1 MACVD
6 ITPSDLSATAFI
18 EAWISQI
25 SEVGNA
31 HDVFDKPIDESFEAF
46 NFMTSKTPSPSKK
59 RKANSAGAA
68 PDLDATPRPSGT
80 TLFTHRL
87 LATRSL
93 DDSIATTQTTSDV
106 SSVSDTSDAPSGAS
120 SPKKREGE
128 LRDTSDHPLQRYT
141 LKDRAPTPLM
151 RDLIAIASGPVIPHS
166 VKNRMS
172 RDSDWM
178 NPPQDAWFY
187 PQTSGTHDESTS
199 EIDTYT
205 YMRVRRIEKNTTLC
219 KQTMEHEAGWNDM
232 VHSQLLEL
240 ALADESGVS
249 FRNIVLDD
257 FRETDEFVRNAKVD
271 YAIVL
276 NPDSTTTLA
285 NSIQAY
291 RQAGARTHPVVHVN
305 LPDRAVTPVTVSI
318 ETKSANEKPLSGRVQ
333 LATWARAHFRHLERL
348 PSAGEL
354 PMLPLVLVHGSTWT
368 VDFAQYTPDN
378 LKYILG
384 WVNSHVRPVL
394 DLQAFYAPVNAA
406 RTPYSSRL
414 PAITPI
420 VVLIEPALAS
430 LLLPPASSPRTRT
443 SNLLLDPELPQ
454 GIFGDAGTSIYVDI
468 DRSMLDN
475 DTNDVYSRNSN
486 RISPV
491 VDLYPSLNMKA
502 YLTRALDPPTKAS
515 ANSLEKAASGV
526 DSNQAQ
532 DIMGES

>member
-6 ITPSDLSATAFI
+6 ITPSDSSATAFI

-46 NFMTSKTPSPSKK
+46 KFMTSKTPSPSKK

-68 PDLDATPRPSGT
+68 PDLDATPRPPGT

-93 DDSIATTQTTSDV
+93 DDSTATTQTTSDV

-166 VKNRMS
+166 VKDRMS
-172 RDSDWM
+172 RDLDWM
-178 NPPQDAWFY
+178 NPPQDAWFC
-187 PQTSGTHDESTS
+187 PQTSGTHDEGTS

-249 FRNIVLDD
+249 FRNITCCSVLDD

-276 NPDSTTTLA
+276 NPDATPTLA
-285 NSIQAY
+285 NSIEAY
-291 RQAGARTHPVVHVN
+291 REAGRRTHPIVHVN
-305 LPDRAVTPVTVSI
+305 LPDRAATPVTVSI

-348 PSAGEL
+348 PSAEEL

-378 LKYILG
+378 LIVWDGFSLG
-384 WVNSHVRPVL
+384 SSDTVHGCYKIIACLRRLGRWSRE
-394 DLQAFYAPVNAA
+394 DFASWFEAA
-406 RTPYSSRL
+406 
-414 PAITPI
+414 
-420 VVLIEPALAS
+420 IEL
-430 LLLPPASSPRTRT
+430 
-443 SNLLLDPELPQ
+443 E
-454 GIFGDAGTSIYVDI
+454 DA
-468 DRSMLDN
+468 
-475 DTNDVYSRNSN
+475 
-486 RISPV
+486 
-491 VDLYPSLNMKA
+491 A
-502 YLTRALDPPTKAS
+502 
-515 ANSLEKAASGV
+515 
-526 DSNQAQ
+526 
-532 DIMGES
+532 

>member
-6 ITPSDLSATAFI
+6 ITPSDSSATAFI

-46 NFMTSKTPSPSKK
+46 KFMTSKTPSPSKK

-68 PDLDATPRPSGT
+68 PDLDATPRPPGT

-93 DDSIATTQTTSDV
+93 DDSTATTQTTSDV

-120 SPKKREGE
+120 SPKKREG
-128 LRDTSDHPLQRYT
+128 
-141 LKDRAPTPLM
+141 
-151 RDLIAIASGPVIPHS
+151 
-166 VKNRMS
+166 
-172 RDSDWM
+172 
-178 NPPQDAWFY
+178 
-187 PQTSGTHDESTS
+187 THDEGTS

-276 NPDSTTTLA
+276 NPDATPTLA
-285 NSIQAY
+285 NSIEAY
-291 RQAGARTHPVVHVN
+291 REAGRRTHPIVHVN
-305 LPDRAVTPVTVSI
+305 LPDRAATPVTVSI

-348 PSAGEL
+348 PSAEEL

-378 LKYILG
+378 LVHLAILDNVAQKI
-384 WVNSHVRPVL
+384 VNS
-394 DLQAFYAPVNAA
+394 
-406 RTPYSSRL
+406 L
-414 PAITPI
+414 PADPF
-420 VVLIEPALAS
+420 A
-430 LLLPPASSPRTRT
+430 LLPWVKPKIRKAAGAW
-443 SNLLLDPELPQ
+443 N
-454 GIFGDAGTSIYVDI
+454 GIFGDAETSICVDI
-468 DRSMLDN
+468 DSSMLDS
-475 DTNDVYSRNSN
+475 DTYDVYNRNGN

-491 VDLYPSLNMKA
+491 VDLYPSLIMKA
-502 YLTRALDPPTKAS
+502 YLTKAPDLCTEVS
-515 ANSLEKAASGV
+515 ADSLERAGSGV
-526 DSNQAQ
+526 DS
-532 DIMGES
+532 EP